1 MLLCSVIQL
10 HLTLCDPMDLSPAGC
25 FARAIFQQQYW
36 CRVPFPP
43 PGVLLNSVMETQSSA
58 SPALTDRFFTTEP
71 ARKSTYIQV
80 SHTRTF
86 KLRTFKDANMHL
98 VPGRNQNLRYQYQL
112 WVTLQ
117 LALLHLL
124 PSSRCSWWPFSSSI
138 SRTLS
143 PLQSVTIDCS
153 PLASPWCQLLYWTI
167 VLFKVLYYKIKNVLF
182 CVL

>member
-10 HLTLCDPMDLSPAGC
+10 HLTLCDPIDLSPACC
-25 FARAIFQQQYW
+25 FARAIFQQKYW
-36 CRVPFPP
+36 CRVPFPT
-43 PGVLLNSVMETQSSA
+43 PGILPNSVMETQSSA
-58 SPALTDRFFTTEP
+58 SPALTDRFFTIEP
-71 ARKSTYIQV
+71 ARESTYIQV

-98 VPGRNQNLRYQYQL
+98 VPGRNQNLWYQYQL
-112 WVTLQ
+112 WVTLK

-143 PLQSVTIDCS
+143 PLQSVTLDCS
-153 PLASPWCQLLYWTI
+153 ALASPWCQLLYWTI